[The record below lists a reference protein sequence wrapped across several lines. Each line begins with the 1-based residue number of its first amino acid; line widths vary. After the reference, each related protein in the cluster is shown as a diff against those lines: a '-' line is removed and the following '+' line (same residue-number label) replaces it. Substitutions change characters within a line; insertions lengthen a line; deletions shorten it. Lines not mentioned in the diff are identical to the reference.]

1 MVDIGVPDEEDL
13 ASTDKYFVVE
23 KVKAELAAAGR
34 DINTLSD
41 AELEKEAQT
50 VAQRMGTKIRAK
62 DFGPSFSVQ
71 RDQQQGITFKRERD
85 RSLAEQLRGRRIAE
99 PPKAAFEGIDVA
111 LAEAIAKISQQRIE
125 DPSVVA
131 ENELPVGPVRE
142 QAEVEDVSFGQAFAK
157 ARREGKETFTFND
170 KLFTTELKEETRKPL
185 IKPPE
190 DREAA
195 AAIAGTDADVARI
208 KRFAEQ
214 MQDLS
219 AKQGEKLAPTTKVT
233 EEGKPV
239 SETEEGDRVSET
251 PLQDFIVNTS
261 QDIGNVLRKEVTIPL
276 PEGVKEVAQIAKNTA
291 IEYSNLVSP
300 LIYRLLDTAGIS
312 KKTLNNLKQDLTPEN
327 LTALVEQEARAAG
340 PEVSKKIINTIEK
353 VGKFSKPAVNNLKN
367 VGLDTL
373 QQVRDIIEN
382 VEPDVFKGTKAYANL
397 VKGNMEE
404 FLKELLTIED
414 PLKDFTS
421 GQEMMKEL
429 GRREQE
435 QKDITLARASAATT
449 GKAAEKRKLED
460 KERTQQ
466 QVIQDV
472 LKTDKRK
479 PSAKQARE
487 KEQAASRKR
496 LEKIRQTEKEK
507 KNIRLAKASAA
518 IT

>member
-111 LAEAIAKISQQRIE
+111 LAESLARISQQRIE
-125 DPSVVA
+125 DPSVVVGD
-131 ENELPVGPVRE
+131 ELRVRPVRE
-142 QAEVEDVSFGQAFAK
+142 QTEVEDVSFGQAFAK

-219 AKQGEKLAPTTKVT
+219 AKQGEN
-233 EEGKPV
+233 PV
-239 SETEEGDRVSET
+239 SETEEGDGVSET

-300 LIYRLLDTAGIS
+300 LIYRLLDTACIS

-367 VGLDTL
+367 VSLDTL

-435 QKDITLARASAATT
+435 QKDIVLARASAATT
-449 GKAAEKRKLED
+449 GKASEVRKLED